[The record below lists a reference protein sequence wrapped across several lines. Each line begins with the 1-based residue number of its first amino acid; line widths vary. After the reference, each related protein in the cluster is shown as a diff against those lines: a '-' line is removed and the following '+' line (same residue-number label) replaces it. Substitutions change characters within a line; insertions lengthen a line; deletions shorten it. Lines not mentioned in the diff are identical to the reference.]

1 MNGFL
6 QRLAAR
12 ATGQATPI
20 HAAAISPYTAA
31 AIPWGEALPLR
42 EEASVAPGVEPG
54 ARALSRVSVVV
65 AQALNR
71 PDTPDVDGVP
81 GSVPARQMG
90 TQDAIHVEPEF
101 AAPPGAVPSTATP
114 PDVVAPSVRR
124 DAIRLAR
131 ASTVVPAAQDAHQR
145 SFHEKAL
152 MPTAH
157 RQDELSELN
166 PASATAPEPLL
177 PFSPPPAMSPSGAP
191 LAQALV
197 RQARHGTLVEET
209 TEVHVS
215 IGRIEITA
223 MHETPAPRRPAPQA
237 NKPMSLDEYLAKR
250 EAGRS

>member
-6 QRLAAR
+6 RRLAAR
-12 ATGQATPI
+12 ATGQETPI
-20 HAAAISPYTAA
+20 HAAAISPYTAS
-31 AIPWGEALPLR
+31 AIPWGGALPLR
-42 EEASVAPGVEPG
+42 EEAAVAPGAEPG
-54 ARALSRVSVVV
+54 ARALSRVPAVV

-71 PDTPDVDGVP
+71 PDTPDVDGIP
-81 GSVPARQMG
+81 GSVPALQMG
-90 TQDAIHVEPEF
+90 PHDAIPVEPEF
-101 AAPPGAVPSTATP
+101 AAPPGATLSTATP
-114 PDVVAPSVRR
+114 PDAVASS
-124 DAIRLAR
+124 AR
-131 ASTVVPAAQDAHQR
+131 QDAHQR
-145 SFHEKAL
+145 SFHETAL

-177 PFSPPPAMSPSGAP
+177 PFSPPAMSPSGAP

-197 RQARHGTLVEET
+197 RQAHHGTLVEET